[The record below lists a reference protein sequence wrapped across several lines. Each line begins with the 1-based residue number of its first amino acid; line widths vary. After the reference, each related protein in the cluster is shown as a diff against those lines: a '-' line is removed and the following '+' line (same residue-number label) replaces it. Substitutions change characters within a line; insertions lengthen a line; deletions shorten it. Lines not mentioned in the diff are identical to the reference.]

1 MTTRTTLIAAML
13 AAGAIVGQAS
23 ADVVGVSRCDEA
35 VNGVY
40 RPGLLTLESDGTRTF
55 HPVGENGLTETI
67 TFNGTLAFEWVAAQ
81 GLYPAGTT
89 FTDYDNFI
97 CGLPCEECEEED
109 SPEPDLPDNGDD
121 ATHGT
126 DG

>member
-1 MTTRTTLIAAML
+1 MTTRATLIAAML

-40 RPGLLTLESDGTRTF
+40 RPGLLTVESDGTRTF

-67 TFNGTLAFEWVAAQ
+67 TFNRTRRLRMGRGARVLPGRHDVR
-81 GLYPAGTT
+81 GL
-89 FTDYDNFI
+89 
-97 CGLPCEECEEED
+97 
-109 SPEPDLPDNGDD
+109 
-121 ATHGT
+121 
-126 DG
+126 